1 MPEGQRSGM
10 LAVILGASLFP
21 DSPKLAESRA
31 FYISA
36 ADVKDYIGQESGLA
50 IPRRNIV
57 SLFDDSRSPADQ
69 LTEIAKFL
77 SRRPGELRTEGC
89 EVDALLVYYVGHG
102 LFNRS
107 DQKYCLAVRST
118 NEINEGATSIRASDL
133 ASVIREHAAF
143 VRRYLILDCCFSASI
158 YQEFQSAP
166 LNAVRTQI
174 KYEFPLRGTALLCS
188 SSARDASLA
197 PAGLDHTMFS
207 GALISALRQGHTSC
221 GQKLSFF
228 ELGKLVE
235 QILRSEYPENWVRPE
250 VLSPDQRE
258 GDIADIPLFPNPAWV
273 KQRQVE
279 QDEAGRLAGEQAE
292 RDRLAQ
298 VKAVAAKRERLAREQ
313 AEWDRSAQVKAAAAE
328 RERLAR
334 EQAERDRVAQAIA
347 AAAKRER
354 LARDQAL
361 VAPTELPPRTVIMAQ
376 LLALLQTPAIRLVR
390 LLNEPGSELVRV
402 LDVIVHLRGGA
413 RIAL

>member
-1 MPEGQRSGM
+1 M
-10 LAVILGASLFP
+10 LAVILGASFFP

-36 ADVKDYIGQESGLA
+36 ADVKDYLGQESGLA

-77 SRRPGELRTEGC
+77 SRRPGELKTEGY

-102 LFNRS
+102 LFNCS

-143 VRRYLILDCCFSASI
+143 VRRYLILDCCFSASV
-158 YQEFQSAP
+158 YQEFQSSP

-235 QILRSEYPENWVRPE
+235 QILRNEYPENWVRPE

-258 GDIADIPLFPNPAWV
+258 GDIANIPLFPNPAWV
-273 KQRQVE
+273 KQRRVE
-279 QDEAGRLAGEQAE
+279 QDEAERLAGEQA

-298 VKAVAAKRERLAREQ
+298 VKAVAPRRERLG
-313 AEWDRSAQVKAAAAE
+313 
-328 RERLAR
+328 
-334 EQAERDRVAQAIA
+334 
-347 AAAKRER
+347 
-354 LARDQAL
+354 RDQAL
-361 VAPTELPPRTVIMAQ
+361 VAPTELPPRRVIMAQ

-390 LLNEPGSELVRV
+390 LLNEPGSEVVRV
-402 LDVIVHLRGGA
+402 LDVIGHLRGEYG
-413 RIAL
+413 